1 LLYISFRIA
10 ILTKKFLHSWF
21 LFDFDKEKNW
31 SQDKFLKN
39 CDCKPVTVNEI
50 YRRK

>member
-21 LFDFDKEKNW
+21 LFDFDKILG
-31 SQDKFLKN
+31 F
-39 CDCKPVTVNEI
+39 
-50 YRRK
+50 